1 MKKIAVLV
9 LMIGTIT
16 VGFAQGGPG
25 GPGGPDREKFKDMSP
40 EERAEKRT
48 EKMAEMLDLTAD
60 QKEKILK
67 LNLEHAKEMESIKAE
82 GEKLKEKAK
91 NERDSNKKAVESILT
106 DEQKKILEEKEKE
119 REEKRKEHCKCCNH
133 E

>member
-16 VGFAQGGPG
+16 VGFAQG